1 MEQYSGQIDFTGSN
15 LSGADFTN
23 TRFARVDLTDACV
36 VNAKPFGVYRKLL
49 GVGYDN
55 PRKEDKTVIC
65 RTLFS
70 WGEETI
76 NCKSQD

>member
-1 MEQYSGQIDFTGSN
+1 
-15 LSGADFTN
+15 
-23 TRFARVDLTDACV
+23 V
-36 VNAKPFGVYRKLL
+36 VNAKPFDVYRKLL

-55 PRKEDKTVIC
+55 PDKEDKTVIC